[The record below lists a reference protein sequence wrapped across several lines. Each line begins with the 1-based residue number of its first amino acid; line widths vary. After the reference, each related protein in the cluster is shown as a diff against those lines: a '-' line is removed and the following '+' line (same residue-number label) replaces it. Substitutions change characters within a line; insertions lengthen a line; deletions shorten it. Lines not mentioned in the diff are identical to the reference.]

1 MQCRAYTASGRDVQ
15 QYIPPLGNV
24 HEQSEGSHIGPLTLF
39 LLQTYCQRDLWQQ
52 EPEWQHY
59 CLPFSF
65 LDLIAERLRREDL
78 WQHEPEWQHYY
89 GLNGTPD
96 LLNVT
101 TNFLQERLAKVK
113 DTKGLDED

>member
-1 MQCRAYTASGRDVQ
+1 MTTYGSTSLSGNTT
-15 QYIPPLGNV
+15 IL
-24 HEQSEGSHIGPLTLF
+24 LTLF
-39 LLQTYCQRDLWQQ
+39 Y
-52 EPEWQHY
+52 
-59 CLPFSF
+59 F

-101 TNFLQERLAKVK
+101 VNFLQERLAKVI
-113 DTKGLDED
+113 

>member
-1 MQCRAYTASGRDVQ
+1 MSQFIWQIT
-15 QYIPPLGNV
+15 I
-24 HEQSEGSHIGPLTLF
+24 SHFGLEF
-39 LLQTYCQRDLWQQ
+39 R
-52 EPEWQHY
+52 
-59 CLPFSF
+59 LPICF

-101 TNFLQERLAKVK
+101 ANFLQERLAKVK
-113 DTKGLDED
+113 PWWLY